1 MAMVTANV
9 ATAPPIATAVPVPM
23 PVVMAR
29 STVDIEV
36 LGSEVWPLLVGK
48 WKTQAPVAIPSMP
61 CCTASAE
68 FDLSPLTNGVYPF
81 TQTTT
86 VKWCGCCQVMKDH
99 SSGQV
104 SGDGTTISAT
114 DSSGYQ
120 SGGTVVDM
128 DAKSKKVTYQLTGA
142 SAQGSISGTSVV
154 TPEMWTDTV
163 HTELIGTMVLV
174 YYKQ

>member
-1 MAMVTANV
+1 
-9 ATAPPIATAVPVPM
+9 
-23 PVVMAR
+23 MAR
-29 STVDIEV
+29 STVDIEL

-48 WKTQAPVAIPSMP
+48 WKTQAPVAIPGMP

-68 FDLSPLTNGVYPF
+68 SDFSPLTNGVYPF
-81 TQTTT
+81 TQSTT
-86 VKWCGCCQVMKDH
+86 VKCCGCCQVMKDH

-120 SGGTVVDM
+120 AGGTVVDM
-128 DAKSKKVTYQLTGA
+128 DAKSKKATYRLWGA
-142 SAQGSISGTSVV
+142 TAHGPISGTSEV

-163 HTELIGTMVLV
+163 HTGGVGTMVLV